1 MKSMGRLALA
11 LTVCA
16 AAIAVLALTASG
28 DTRGR
33 PLPLRAAAATT
44 SDPLALISGQ
54 DGSRLARLDPTT
66 LAVAHTS
73 AQVGWNDG
81 WVRSPNGKML
91 AVATFQDGDC
101 SLTALRFVE
110 VSSLTWT
117 RRHVRLAGCF
127 QAAFWP
133 QAGTLY
139 ALQGDCCDAGAVL
152 ATVDVRTGKIVARL
166 RIRGPLETVA
176 RMSGGLVVLAG
187 AVNRIAAVRLV
198 AIGSHGQVRS
208 VRIGRILGGDHW
220 DRSSQD
226 PLGQTR
232 QPGLA
237 VDPKAGVA
245 YVVDAGGL
253 VASVHLRDLR
263 ISYHELGSGS
273 LLSRLADWLT
283 PPAQAKGVNGPVL
296 SAQWLGDGL
305 IAVTGADHFAHRT
318 KDGGETMTIVP
329 AGLRI
334 VDTRDWSVRTLDPQ
348 TDTATVG
355 GGLLLATGGRTHWNG
370 SGSTYSG
377 EGLAAYGPDRSLR
390 WRIDPGG
397 GVTVVAV
404 YGNRGVIQKYDP
416 TSDSPQPDQLVNLK
430 TGRVLRTLPAW
441 NSIWPVIGRGS

>member
-1 MKSMGRLALA
+1 MKSMRRFALA

-16 AAIAVLALTASG
+16 AAIAVLVVTASG

-33 PLPLRAAAATT
+33 PLPLRAAAAST
-44 SDPLALISGQ
+44 SDPLALISEQ

-101 SLTALRFVE
+101 SLTTLRFAE

-127 QAAFWP
+127 QAALWP
-133 QAGTLY
+133 RTRILY
-139 ALQGDCCDAGAVL
+139 ALQSDCCDAGAVL
-152 ATVDVRTGKIVARL
+152 ATADVRTGKIVARRRL
-166 RIRGPLETVA
+166 QGPVETVA
-176 RMSGGLVVLAG
+176 RTGGGLVVLAG
-187 AVNRIAAVRLV
+187 RANRIAPVRLI

-208 VRIGRILGGDHW
+208 VQLERILAGDHF
-220 DRSSQD
+220 DQSSQD
-226 PLGQTR
+226 PIGETR

-237 VDPKAGVA
+237 VDPKVGVA
-245 YVVDAGGL
+245 YVIDAGGL

-263 ISYHELGSGS
+263 VSYHELGSGS

-296 SAQWLGDGL
+296 SAQWLGEGL
-305 IAVTGADHFAHRT
+305 IAVTGANHSAHRT
-318 KDGGETMTIVP
+318 KDGGETVSIVP
-329 AGLRI
+329 TGLRI
-334 VDTRDWSVRTLDPQ
+334 LDTRDWSVRTLDPQ
-348 TDTATVG
+348 ADAATAG
-355 GGLLLATGGRTHWNG
+355 GGLLLATGGRTHWN
-370 SGSTYSG
+370 STSNTYSG
-377 EGLAAYGPDRSLR
+377 EGLAAYGPNRSLR
-390 WRIDPGG
+390 WRIDSGR

-404 YGNRGVIQKYDP
+404 YGTRAVIQKYDP
-416 TSDSPQPDQLVNLK
+416 TSESTQPYLLVNLK
-430 TGRVLRTLPAW
+430 TGHVLRTLRAW
-441 NSIWPVIGRGS
+441 SSIWQVVGRGS